1 VKEMMRVLVAGFIL
15 LSSSWCGSVAAF
27 GVPRNAAL
35 RRTKSL
41 SLASVA
47 PGISAMWEGGQK
59 KDQVVYNPLL
69 DDEESSE
76 LVTQLRS
83 LEEYQLALHEN
94 RSRLMVVKMYSPEW

>member
-1 VKEMMRVLVAGFIL
+1 
-15 LSSSWCGSVAAF
+15 
-27 GVPRNAAL
+27 
-35 RRTKSL
+35 
-41 SLASVA
+41 
-47 PGISAMWEGGQK
+47 MWEGGQK